1 MCRGNSSQGI
11 DSLEA
16 GMAFGIDEAF
26 ERSFSRE
33 FGLSFHR
40 IMKFGRRYVSVSE
53 EKHVRFFLGAVCKHG
68 VCDIIISN
76 LLLVR
81 LKQNNILFD

>member
-11 DSLEA
+11 NSFEA
-16 GMAFGIDEAF
+16 RLTFDVDKAF

-53 EKHVRFFLGAVCKHG
+53 EKYVRFFLVAVCKHG